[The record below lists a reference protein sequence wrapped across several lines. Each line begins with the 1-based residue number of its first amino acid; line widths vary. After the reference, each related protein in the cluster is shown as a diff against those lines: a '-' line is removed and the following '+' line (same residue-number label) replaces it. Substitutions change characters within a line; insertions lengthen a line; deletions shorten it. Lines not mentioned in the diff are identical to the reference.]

1 MAGQPGSADDEVAT
15 YEVCLRGA
23 IPESLSRS
31 TGMAV
36 YAVRPETVLFRSVRD
51 VRELDALLDRL
62 RLTGLALAEVH
73 AAPAPKER
81 ASEDPGTDTGSAS
94 PPRPRY
100 CEVRVRGKLGD
111 KLLGYLGWSH
121 RLDAERKVARGEV
134 SAHELNVFLSRC
146 AAAGLAVD
154 HVRRIETAGSPG
166 PALY

>member
-1 MAGQPGSADDEVAT
+1 MAT
-15 YEVCLRGA
+15 YEVCLRGS
-23 IPESLSRS
+23 IPDSLSRS

-36 YAVRPETVLFRSVRD
+36 YAVRPETVLFRSVQD

-62 RLTGLALAEVH
+62 RQTGLVLAEVH

-81 ASEDPGTDTGSAS
+81 ASEDPGTAGDRG
-94 PPRPRY
+94 RPQRRRY

-121 RLDAERKVARGEV
+121 RVDAERQVARGEV
-134 SAHELNVFLSRC
+134 SPDELDVFLSRC

-154 HVRRIETAGSPG
+154 HVRRITTGGSPE
-166 PALY
+166 PAL